1 MNYEVLLRNA
11 SFKECRDYVRSN
23 SPEYVDVMPGY
34 KIFERYLIGV
44 PPISI
49 GLQDDIII
57 FPYTKP
63 CYGTF
68 LLKVEDMEE
77 AGKLRA
83 LKKKK

>member
-11 SFKECRDYVRSN
+11 TFKECREYVRSN
-23 SPEYVDVMPGY
+23 CAEYVDVPPGHR
-34 KIFERYLIGV
+34 IFDLHMIGV

-49 GLQDDIII
+49 GLDGDIII
-57 FPYTKP
+57 FPFTKP

-68 LLKVEDMEE
+68 LLRIEDHEE
-77 AGKLRA
+77 AEKIRA